1 MEAKRK
7 LLLVLSWKKKKKKIE
22 REEGAYDD

>member
-22 REEGAYDD
+22 SEEGAYND